1 MNDFLKFIQRIL
13 SSNNE
18 RVILQRF
25 YLCLAFFGFAV
36 ASFLNIFENLISRTI
51 LLITVSSLIVF
62 LINAIVWTLGE
73 ALKNNFLLKSNK
85 RTKDSSKSVKN
96 K

>member
-25 YLCLAFFGFAV
+25 YLCLAFFGFAI
-36 ASFLNIFENLISRTI
+36 ASFLNIFENSISRTI
-51 LLITVSSLIVF
+51 LLITVLSLIVF

-85 RTKDSSKSVKN
+85 RLQ
-96 K
+96 

>member
-13 SSNNE
+13 SLNNE

-36 ASFLNIFENLISRTI
+36 ASFLNIFENSISRVVLMIVTI
-51 LLITVSSLIVF
+51 AISIFF
-62 LINAIVWTLGE
+62 LNAIIWTIGE
-73 ALKNNFLLKSNK
+73 ALKINFLRNNK
-85 RTKDSSKSVKN
+85 K
-96 K
+96 

>member
-36 ASFLNIFENLISRTI
+36 ASFLNIFENSISRTI

-62 LINAIVWTLGE
+62 LMNAIVWTLGE
-73 ALKNNFLLKSNK
+73 ALKNNFLLKNNK
-85 RTKDSSKSVKN
+85 KTKDSSKSVKN

>member
-25 YLCLAFFGFAV
+25 YLCLAFFGFAI
-36 ASFLNIFENLISRTI
+36 ASFLNIFENSISRTI

-62 LINAIVWTLGE
+62 LMNAIVWTLGE
-73 ALKNNFLLKSNK
+73 ALKNNFLLKSKK
-85 RTKDSSKSVKN
+85 RTKDSSKSAKN

>member
-13 SSNNE
+13 SLNNE
-18 RVILQRF
+18 RIILQRF

-36 ASFLNIFENLISRTI
+36 ASFLNIFENSISRTI

>member
-36 ASFLNIFENLISRTI
+36 ASFLNIFENSISRTI

-62 LINAIVWTLGE
+62 LMNAIVWTLGE
-73 ALKNNFLLKSNK
+73 ALKNNFLLKNNK

>member
-13 SSNNE
+13 SLNNE
-18 RVILQRF
+18 RIILQRF

-36 ASFLNIFENLISRTI
+36 ASFLNIFENSISRTI

-62 LINAIVWTLGE
+62 LMNAIVWTLGE
-73 ALKNNFLLKSNK
+73 ALKNNFLLKNNK